1 MMSHLAIYACLLQ
14 VFASSECMAVI
25 RGMYD
30 EKRKLELKYKHF
42 PPKVRGF
49 VDALLKFLNMYRCD
63 IHAR

>member
-1 MMSHLAIYACLLQ
+1 
-14 VFASSECMAVI
+14 MAVI